1 MVGSS
6 LVPVNLEA
14 LLPKPWHQFVNLE
27 LLKDISRKLTDD
39 FIPSKDSIFKCLE
52 LAPDEV
58 KVVILGQDPYPN
70 PTHAMGLAFSVHNSI
85 KTLPASLK
93 NIFKELDADLSI
105 KRIEGDLS
113 DWASQGVLLLNRS
126 LTVIPKLPD
135 SHADIGWHEFTEE
148 IIRVVAS
155 RGAIGVLWGKR
166 AQNLSGLFNQLDQF
180 SSPHPSPLSAYRGFF
195 GSKPFSKVNNRLR
208 EKGLTPIKW

>member
-1 MVGSS
+1 M
-6 LVPVNLEA
+6 PVNLEA

-39 FIPSKDSIFKCLE
+39 FIPSKENIFKCLE

-70 PTHAMGLAFSVHNSI
+70 PTHAMGLAFSVQNSI

-155 RGAIGVLWGKR
+155 RGAIGVLWGKG
-166 AQNLSGLFNQLDQF
+166 AQNLSGLFNQLDLF